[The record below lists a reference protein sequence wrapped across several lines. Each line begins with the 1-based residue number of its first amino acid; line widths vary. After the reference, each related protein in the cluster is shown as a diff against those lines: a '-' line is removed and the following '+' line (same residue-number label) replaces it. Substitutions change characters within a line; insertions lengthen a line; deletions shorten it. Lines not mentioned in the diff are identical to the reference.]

1 MQPMNLK
8 TIEKKKHKNV
18 HGSAGWQVCMLIHLQ
33 TQAQTRTCKSMSNI
47 IMYSDNAIIYAKYFV
62 EINLLPVGMGVAMH
76 THTGHSIGE
85 TW

>member
-1 MQPMNLK
+1 
-8 TIEKKKHKNV
+8 
-18 HGSAGWQVCMLIHLQ
+18 
-33 TQAQTRTCKSMSNI
+33 MSNI

-85 TW
+85 T